1 MKETIRLFIIE
12 SVDPMDLL
20 QGRTESQALAEI
32 CKIIGHEVAVLNAFS
47 KSDFK
52 KLCGYISSI
61 NSRHD
66 RNKRTDVPLCIHISS
81 HGNANGLRFG
91 KDPVGWKE
99 LLRTMKPIYN
109 EMGEYDGKIVLI
121 ISACGA
127 GEQDLSV
134 EFEQEWKNDSK
145 FTPPKY
151 IFVTKD
157 KKVAWDDALVS
168 WAMFYHQLPRA
179 NLNDKKSVQ
188 KILDKIRLSD
198 TGNLKYFR
206 WNEKEEGYLSYSC
219 RLTNKH
225 LTRRVQRTPVNSRR

>member
-1 MKETIRLFIIE
+1 MEKPIRLFIIE
-12 SVDPMDLL
+12 SVNPMDLL

-32 CKIIGHEVAVLNAFS
+32 CKIIGHEVAVLKAFS
-47 KSDFK
+47 KSDFQN
-52 KLCGYISSI
+52 LCGYISSI
-61 NSRHD
+61 ASKHD
-66 RNKRTDVPLCIHISS
+66 RNNRKNVPLYIHLSA

-91 KDPVGWKE
+91 KDPVGWE
-99 LLRTMKPIYN
+99 EILRTMKPIYN
-109 EMGEYDGKIVLI
+109 EMLEYDGEVVLI

-127 GEQDLSV
+127 GEQYLSV
-134 EFEQEWKNDSK
+134 EFEKEWNKNSK

-157 KKVAWDDALVS
+157 KKVVWDDALVS

-206 WNEKEEGYLSYSC
+206 WDEKKERYFSYSC
-219 RLTNKH
+219 RLKNK
-225 LTRRVQRTPVNSRR
+225 LLRRRSIGRS